1 VDKKMKIRINK
12 RLLIFGI
19 LFSVALFV
27 IGSSSA
33 LQAEENDYIV
43 GFLRNMT
50 FNPSFIQL
58 DNGNYEWKMDETV
71 FEDAEGKKLTP
82 KQFLK
87 DHHDHT
93 VELVINADNVV
104 TIIHPVQY

>member
-1 VDKKMKIRINK
+1 MKIRINK
-12 RLLIFGI
+12 RLLTFGI
-19 LFSVALFV
+19 LFSVTLFI

-71 FEDAEGKKLTP
+71 FEDSEKNDLSP
-82 KQFLK
+82 RQFLK

-93 VELVINADNVV
+93 VELVINESGVV
-104 TIIHPVQY
+104 LKAVPIDY

>member
-1 VDKKMKIRINK
+1 MNIKINK

-19 LFSVALFV
+19 LFSVILFI

-33 LQAEENDYIV
+33 LQAEENDYTV

-71 FEDAEGKKLTP
+71 FKDAEGKKLTP
-82 KQFLK
+82 RQFLK
-87 DHHDHT
+87 DHHNHT
-93 VELVINADNVV
+93 VELVINSDNIV